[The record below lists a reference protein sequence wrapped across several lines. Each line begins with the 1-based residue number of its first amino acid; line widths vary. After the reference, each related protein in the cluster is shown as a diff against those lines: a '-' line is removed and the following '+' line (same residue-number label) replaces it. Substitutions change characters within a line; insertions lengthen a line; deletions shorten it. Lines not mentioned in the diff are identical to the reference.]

1 MTKET
6 QKKTLS
12 NTEVASFC
20 SQMGMIL
27 HAGIPAIE
35 GITIMKEDAASSQE
49 EAILRDIYDT
59 FMETGTFHEALK
71 SSGVFPSYCL
81 HMVQLGEQ
89 SGRLDEVMHALSDY
103 YEREADLSSAI
114 RHAVTYP
121 MIMVVMMLAIIL
133 LLLTRVLPVFHQVF
147 EQFGAGVTG
156 IPKTLMDLGTAM
168 NRYSIGFVL
177 LFLILAG
184 MFLLLSRTK
193 KGRELFLRAAG
204 TFRLSRSISERTAAC
219 RFAGGMALT
228 LSSGLSTEES
238 LTLAGSLSESPVFQ
252 QKLEKC
258 RSLTA
263 AGQDLAS
270 ALSESGIFSGFYA
283 RMVTVGYR
291 TGSLDEMMKKIA
303 AGYEKEIDERLN
315 RTISILEPTL
325 VAGLAVM
332 TGLILL
338 SVMLP
343 LMGILSGF

>member
-184 MFLLLSRTK
+184 MFLLLPERK
-193 KGRELFLRAAG
+193 KAG
-204 TFRLSRSISERTAAC
+204 NC
-219 RFAGGMALT
+219 
-228 LSSGLSTEES
+228 SSGRPELS
-238 LTLAGSLSESPVFQ
+238 ACP
-252 QKLEKC
+252 
-258 RSLTA
+258 A
-263 AGQDLAS
+263 AS
-270 ALSESGIFSGFYA
+270 ANA
-283 RMVTVGYR
+283 RR
-291 TGSLDEMMKKIA
+291 
-303 AGYEKEIDERLN
+303 
-315 RTISILEPTL
+315 P
-325 VAGLAVM
+325 AGLPAEW
-332 TGLILL
+332 
-338 SVMLP
+338 P
-343 LMGILSGF
+343 